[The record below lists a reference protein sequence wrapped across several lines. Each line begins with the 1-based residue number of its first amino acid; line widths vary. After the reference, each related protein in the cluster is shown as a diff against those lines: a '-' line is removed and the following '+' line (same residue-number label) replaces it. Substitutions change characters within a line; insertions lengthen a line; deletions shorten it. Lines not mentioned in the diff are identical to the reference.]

1 VFREGCL
8 GGSRMGPVKAMA
20 PRLQREAISH
30 HNPLG
35 EVMATNVAPG
45 SEPGDPDVIAYALGR
60 WDRTARLCA
69 IRLTEAVP
77 AVVPLVWLI
86 LHR

>member
-1 VFREGCL
+1 M
-8 GGSRMGPVKAMA
+8 S
-20 PRLQREAISH
+20 I
-30 HNPLG
+30 
-35 EVMATNVAPG
+35 NVAPG
-45 SEPGDPDVIAYALGR
+45 GEPEDQDVTGYALAR

-86 LHR
+86 LRR

>member
-1 VFREGCL
+1 
-8 GGSRMGPVKAMA
+8 
-20 PRLQREAISH
+20 
-30 HNPLG
+30 
-35 EVMATNVAPG
+35 MATRVAPG
-45 SEPGDPDVIAYALGR
+45 GEPDDPDVISYALAR

-86 LHR
+86 LRR